1 MFNLKNG
8 KMKGFIKFFFML
20 AAFALFITS
29 YAGPPDTRPPTDVG
43 TYAFA
48 PAQASLPVVIQPAPV
63 AAFAFEQYPQV
74 QMGMVMETHFAVSN
88 YTDLVPDVTT
98 QPSDPAQLCKLMINP
113 RPPNLLYLGSVD
125 HTTLYSHRI
134 TPVVDKRLLLP
145 LRFY

>member
-1 MFNLKNG
+1 
-8 KMKGFIKFFFML
+8 MKGFIKFFFML

-48 PAQASLPVVIQPAPV
+48 SAQASLPVVIQPAPV
-63 AAFAFEQYPQV
+63 AAFVFEQYPQA
-74 QMGMVMETHFAVSN
+74 QMGMVMQTHSIALSN
-88 YTDLVPDVTT
+88 YTDLAADVAT
-98 QPSDPAQLCKLMINP
+98 QSFDPARLCKLMINP
-113 RPPNLLYLGSVD
+113 RPPNLLYPGSVD

-134 TPVVDKRLLLP
+134 THVVDKRLLLP